1 MGVHKLCTSSHH
13 PNGNEGVAR
22 VNHTMAECSLLS
34 VCSQVAVRQVV
45 ADQTLMSRDSGALEN
60 RQRET
65 WKSTNVKLVGAKP
78 VAALTELLYANST

>member
-1 MGVHKLCTSSHH
+1 MLFANKIIR
-13 PNGNEGVAR
+13 A
-22 VNHTMAECSLLS
+22 LLS

-45 ADQTLMSRDSGALEN
+45 ADQTLMSRDSGAFEN